1 MARSRFRIVIAG
13 GGVAGLEALLALR
26 ALAGTI
32 PHITLVTSAVQTVD
46 RPSTV
51 AEPFDRGVAPTRDI
65 AAIAADHHAELHLD
79 RLAAVDAHRRVVV
92 LGGGDELPYDA
103 LIVATGAGAL
113 HALDGAIAFRG
124 PDDVD
129 EMRAVRDALL
139 AGEIA
144 SVAFA
149 LPGESTWPVPLYEL
163 ALMTGADLR
172 ASGVEAT
179 VTIVTPEPSPLAL
192 FGPKA
197 AEALAPRMAE
207 RRVDVRTGVR
217 PVGVEPGRLRLS
229 DGGSVPADRVVAM
242 PTITG
247 RPPAGLPSDAAGFVP
262 VDAHGRVPGLDG
274 VYAAG
279 DVTAFPLKQG
289 GLAAQQADAAAE
301 AVAAQMG
308 IAIEPE
314 PFRPV
319 VRGMLLI
326 GGAPLYLRAE
336 IGTGEG
342 TAEAVPSTSTASPQ
356 ALWWPP
362 AKVAARYLGP
372 YLATARPRMLT
383 PQPLV
388 DRAAPERPH
397 GDRDHEAALGL
408 ALAMADGDARW
419 GDYAAAVRAL
429 DAAEAIAGTLPP
441 EYAARRE
448 RWRAAR

>member
-46 RPSTV
+46 RPATV
-51 AEPFDRGVAPTRDI
+51 AEPFDRGVAPTRDV
-65 AAIAADHHAELHLD
+65 AAIAADHGAELHLD
-79 RLAAVDAHRRVVV
+79 RLAAVDAQRRVVV

-113 HALDGAIAFRG
+113 RALDGAVAFRG

-139 AGEIA
+139 SGEVG

-163 ALMTGADLR
+163 ALMTGADLL
-172 ASGVEAT
+172 AAGVDAA

-192 FGPKA
+192 FGPSA

-207 RRVDVRTGVR
+207 RRVVARTGVR
-217 PVGVEPGRLRLS
+217 PVAVQPGRLALS
-229 DGGSVPADRVVAM
+229 DGGTVPADRVVAM
-242 PTITG
+242 PAVVG
-247 RPPAGLPSDAAGFVP
+247 RPPTGLPSDAAGFVP
-262 VDAHGRVPGLDG
+262 VDAHGRVAGLDG

-308 IAIEPE
+308 VAVDPQ

-336 IGTGEG
+336 IGAGEG
-342 TAEAVPSTSTASPQ
+342 MAEAVASTSTASAQ

-372 YLATARPRMLT
+372 YLATARPRMLA
-383 PQPLV
+383 PQALV
-388 DRAAPERPH
+388 DRAAPERPPAE
-397 GDRDHEAALGL
+397 GDREAALGL
-408 ALAMADGDARW
+408 ALALADGDARW

-429 DAAEAIAGTLPP
+429 DAAETLAGSLPP
-441 EYAARRE
+441 EYVAKRE
-448 RWRAAR
+448 RWRTAR